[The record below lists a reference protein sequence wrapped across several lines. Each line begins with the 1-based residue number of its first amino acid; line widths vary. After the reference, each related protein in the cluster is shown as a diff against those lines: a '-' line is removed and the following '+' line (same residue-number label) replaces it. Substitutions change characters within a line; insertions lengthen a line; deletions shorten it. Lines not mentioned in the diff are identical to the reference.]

1 LGRGV
6 KRLKYSTAAIWLA
19 LAPVVAGVSA
29 PGVAWSQ
36 GRAETYTFAFRDA
49 DIAQVIEEILGSTLG
64 VAYTLDPAING
75 KMSFRIEQR
84 LTRAQLYEAL
94 EATLAASDIV
104 LVREGDNVRVT
115 PRAKARSGGAIRTA
129 GDGSRSR
136 RAGYDV
142 LAVPVSFVAPSEV
155 AKALEAMSGADTVLY
170 VNDKQGLIILG
181 GLGSEID
188 AALETIKVFDRSAF
202 EGSRIRWFELRQ
214 VSAST
219 AASELE
225 RLLQAGG
232 MTAVTLVPLKRL
244 NGLVALART
253 SQALDEV
260 GAWVRRLDVVAPDAG
275 SSLWVYRPR
284 NVAAE
289 TLGATLAS
297 AFGAE
302 AAFAGSS
309 ASNSSS
315 TLSASSS
322 SMIGGAG
329 GGMSTGGGTTAPT
342 IAPSSGGARVTAG
355 SEGEDGVRIS
365 VNKDSNTLLIFASQS
380 RWLQMQKI
388 LAEID
393 RPAGQVM
400 IEASILEVTLNNDLQ
415 FGVDWQTLG
424 ASGKLTASS
433 IYNESGAVAPTYPGF
448 SITYLTGDIKA
459 AISALGSKTD
469 VEVVSA
475 PKIVTLDNKSATL
488 QVGDQVPIVTQSSQN
503 TTGENAALINTVDY
517 RNTGVIL
524 NVTPRITGDN
534 RIVLEVAQEVSSVA
548 RTVTSGIDSPTIQQR
563 KLEST
568 LAIAD
573 GAVVA
578 LGGMI
583 SRTRTRNEAGVPGL
597 RSVPGIGSLFKS
609 QSRDESRTELIVL
622 LTARIITDPAGA
634 ERTMQDLYADL
645 RELRARGLL
654 PDGR

>member
-1 LGRGV
+1 M

-49 DIAQVIEEILGSTLG
+49 DIAQVVEEILGSTLG
-64 VAYTLDPAING
+64 VAYTLDPAVNG

-94 EATLAASDIV
+94 EAALAASDVV
-104 LVREGDNVRVT
+104 LVREGDSVRVT
-115 PRAKARSGGAIRTA
+115 PRAKARSGSAIRTA
-129 GDGSRSR
+129 GDGSRG

-219 AASELE
+219 AAGELE

-232 MTAVTLVPLKRL
+232 MTSVTLVPLKRL

-260 GAWVRRLDVVAPDAG
+260 GAWVRRLDVAAPDAG

-302 AAFAGSS
+302 AGFAGGGASGTTTSS
-309 ASNSSS
+309 SSSS
-315 TLSASSS
+315 TASGSS
-322 SMIGGAG
+322 
-329 GGMSTGGGTTAPT
+329 TNGGTTTTGAGAPAST
-342 IAPSSGGARVTAG
+342 AAPASGGARATMG

-365 VNKDSNTLLIFASQS
+365 VNKDANTLLIFASQS

-433 IYNESGAVAPTYPGF
+433 IYNEGGAVAPTYPGF

-459 AISALGSKTD
+459 AINALGSKTD

-488 QVGDQVPIVTQSSQN
+488 QVGDQVPVVTQSSQN
-503 TTGENAALINTVDY
+503 TSSDNPALINTVDY

-597 RSVPGIGSLFKS
+597 RNVPGIGALFKS

-634 ERTMQDLYADL
+634 QRTMNDLYADL

>member
-1 LGRGV
+1 M

-19 LAPVVAGVSA
+19 LAPAMASVSA
-29 PGVAWSQ
+29 PASAWSQ

-49 DIAQVIEEILGSTLG
+49 DIAQVVEEILGSTLG
-64 VAYTLDPAING
+64 VAYTLDPAVSG
-75 KMSFRIEQR
+75 RMSFRIDQR

-94 EATLAASDIV
+94 EASLAASDIV
-104 LVREGDNVRVT
+104 LVREGENVRVT
-115 PRAKARSGGAIRTA
+115 PRAKARSGSTIRTA

-214 VSAST
+214 VSAAT
-219 AASELE
+219 AAGELE

-232 MTAVTLVPLKRL
+232 MTSVTLVPLKRL

-260 GAWVRRLDVVAPDAG
+260 GNWVRRLDVTAPDAG

-289 TLGATLAS
+289 ALGATLAS

-302 AAFAGSS
+302 AGVAGGAAS
-309 ASNSSS
+309 ASGGTPLSTTGATTASGGTSTSSPA
-315 TLSASSS
+315 ASSS
-322 SMIGGAG
+322 GA
-329 GGMSTGGGTTAPT
+329 MMR
-342 IAPSSGGARVTAG
+342 SSSA

-365 VNKDSNTLLIFASQS
+365 VNKDANALLIFASQS
-380 RWLQMQKI
+380 RWVQMQRI

-424 ASGKLTASS
+424 SSGKLTASS
-433 IYNESGAVAPTYPGF
+433 IYNEGGAVAPTYPGF

-459 AISALGSKTD
+459 AINALGSKTD

-503 TTGENAALINTVDY
+503 TTGDNPALINTVDY

-534 RIVLEVAQEVSSVA
+534 RIVLEVTQEVSSVA

-563 KLEST
+563 KLESS

-597 RSVPGIGSLFKS
+597 RNVPGVGALFKS

-622 LTARIITDPAGA
+622 LTARIITDPAGS

-654 PDGR
+654 PDDR

>member
-1 LGRGV
+1 M
-6 KRLKYSTAAIWLA
+6 KYSTAAIWLA
-19 LAPVVAGVSA
+19 LAPVGAGVSA
-29 PGVAWSQ
+29 PSVAWSQ

-49 DIAQVIEEILGSTLG
+49 DIAQVVEEILGSTLG
-64 VAYTLDPAING
+64 VAYTLDPAVTG

-129 GDGSRSR
+129 GDGSRGR

-219 AASELE
+219 AAGELE

-232 MTAVTLVPLKRL
+232 MTSVTLVPLKRL

-260 GAWVRRLDVVAPDAG
+260 GAWVRRLDVAAPDAG

-302 AAFAGSS
+302 AGFAGSGV
-309 ASNSSS
+309 SNGGSS
-315 TLSASSS
+315 LSS
-322 SMIGGAG
+322 SMIGGTAG
-329 GGMSTGGGTTAPT
+329 AATGGGTAAASIAPT
-342 IAPSSGGARVTAG
+342 TSGTRVTAG

-365 VNKDSNTLLIFASQS
+365 VNKDANALLIFASQS
-380 RWLQMQKI
+380 RWVQMQRI

-415 FGVDWQTLG
+415 FGVDWQALG

-433 IYNESGAVAPTYPGF
+433 IYNEGGAVAPTYPGF

-459 AISALGSKTD
+459 AINALGSKTD

-503 TTGENAALINTVDY
+503 TTGENPALINTVDY

-597 RSVPGIGSLFKS
+597 RSVPGFGALFKS

>member
-1 LGRGV
+1 M

-49 DIAQVIEEILGSTLG
+49 DIAQVVEEILGSTLG
-64 VAYTLDPAING
+64 VAYTLDPAVNG

-94 EATLAASDIV
+94 EAALAASDVV
-104 LVREGDNVRVT
+104 LVREGDSVRVT
-115 PRAKARSGGAIRTA
+115 PRAKARSGSAIRTA
-129 GDGSRSR
+129 GDGSRG

-219 AASELE
+219 AAGELE

-232 MTAVTLVPLKRL
+232 MTSVTLVPLKRL

-260 GAWVRRLDVVAPDAG
+260 GAWVRRLDVAAPDAG

-302 AAFAGSS
+302 AGFAGGGASGTTTSS
-309 ASNSSS
+309 SSSS
-315 TLSASSS
+315 TASGSS
-322 SMIGGAG
+322 
-329 GGMSTGGGTTAPT
+329 TNGGTTTTGAGAPAST
-342 IAPSSGGARVTAG
+342 AAPASGGARATMG

-365 VNKDSNTLLIFASQS
+365 VNKDANTLLIFASQS

-400 IEASILEVTLNNDLQ
+400 IEASILEVTLNTDLQ

-433 IYNESGAVAPTYPGF
+433 IYNEGGAVAPTYPGF

-459 AISALGSKTD
+459 AINALGSKTD

-488 QVGDQVPIVTQSSQN
+488 QVGDQVPVVTQSSQN
-503 TTGENAALINTVDY
+503 TSSDNPALINTVDY

-597 RSVPGIGSLFKS
+597 RNVPGIGALFKS

-634 ERTMQDLYADL
+634 QRTMNDLYADL